1 MKTLFLSFCFMFV
14 DYFFHLLFK
23 YLMSISL
30 TPPCHLWLCTFLGT
44 PPLPRCWE
52 YTPMFLLLWPPP
64 SLTNSNSSSQGPR
77 VCDLPWLHC
86 SGLHASALSS
96 HGSCADRL
104 CLLSPNFVVANSLP
118 PQVHEPLEGTGCVF
132 LWGDQ
137 HRTCDYECL
146 LNECWIP
153 SDWPGMFE
161 SVI

>member
-14 DYFFHLLFK
+14 DYFSIFYLNILWAFLWPHLVTSDFA
-23 YLMSISL
+23 
-30 TPPCHLWLCTFLGT
+30 PFWGP

-132 LWGDQ
+132 LWGAQ

-153 SDWPGMFE
+153 SDWPRMFE